1 MKLPPLGHGTKG
13 QEKETGLLEMP
24 LVSQFEKIILSCLKL
39 DISFSFTYREPV
51 SPPGKILCILKSLV
65 RSAWAGE

>member
-24 LVSQFEKIILSCLKL
+24 LVSQFEKIVLSLLKL
-39 DISFSFTYREPV
+39 DISFSLR
-51 SPPGKILCILKSLV
+51 
-65 RSAWAGE
+65 